1 MTYVVDR
8 PQEDRLETEVIAG
21 VQTFMEITYDR
32 LMEVQIDEC
41 RLLEVIVSPYNISR
55 AIRKVVSNGGSGGVD
70 GMTVDELSRYWEL
83 RGTELKELILTGT
96 YKPAPVR
103 RVEIPKDN
111 GKTRKLG
118 IPTALCGPA
127 CTVV

>member
-8 PQEDRLETEVIAG
+8 PQEYRLETEVIAG

-55 AIRKVVSNGGSGGVD
+55 AIRKVVS
-70 GMTVDELSRYWEL
+70 TV
-83 RGTELKELILTGT
+83 
-96 YKPAPVR
+96 
-103 RVEIPKDN
+103 
-111 GKTRKLG
+111 
-118 IPTALCGPA
+118 
-127 CTVV
+127 